1 MNDEIKERNNA
12 IDDITKDIERE
23 QSNLVV
29 MLKIIKKDD
38 MRIRST
44 VQKIEWLKR
53 VRSALCNYI

>member
-1 MNDEIKERNNA
+1 MNEEIKERNNA